1 MPLSRLRIV
10 LAAVGVAWVATAIL
24 DGKRLV
30 TGYSLSGSI
39 AGEAPVSHAIQFS
52 FLHKLA
58 VVLLA
63 GGIIAGVTLAWSR
76 RNYGFTIAFVSA
88 AATLAVSIWSV
99 REYGLFG
106 APFSLWQFVAL
117 LGIVVVSNLAR
128 RKSGPT
134 KDAGNAT

>member
-1 MPLSRLRIV
+1 MSLSRLRIV
-10 LAAVGVAWVATAIL
+10 LAALAVAWVATAIL
-24 DGKRLV
+24 DGQRLAK
-30 TGYSLSGSI
+30 GYWLSGSI

-52 FLHKLA
+52 SVHKLA

-63 GGIIAGVTLAWSR
+63 CGIIVGVTLAWCR

-88 AATLAVSIWSV
+88 AAALSVSIWSV
-99 REYGLFG
+99 REYGLLG

-117 LGIVVVSNLAR
+117 LGIIVVSNLAR

-134 KDAGNAT
+134 KDSTNAT